1 MNLTMLQ
8 YLLIF
13 IVLPLNCLSF
23 IYPTNSNIFRTNRI
37 PSTCSF
43 QKSSSVVFAKSKEKK
58 SSVDEKNGDES
69 EGKIEAEIVNDED
82 IFQYDNDD
90 DDWLPDKEKA
100 KRIKQRQ
107 QNMKSAG
114 GKSPNNQ
121 HYESPKPP
129 GVHIDDIN
137 ITPSKKSST
146 SSNKKRLEYTEEEE
160 DLIQALGG
168 KDGPSSSNKKRED
181 GFLGDSTLKEIASD
195 FQVPICYIADVLCM
209 WGVPAPIDVNARLG
223 DMVTG
228 EQAFALLE
236 AIHTLDLGALNERYS
251 DMDLMTLC
259 AEYEIE
265 LKDGFDFVVKE
276 GYSLPFGV
284 RTFLRVEQE
293 DELIRT
299 LSKEDWM

>member
-1 MNLTMLQ
+1 M
-8 YLLIF
+8 
-13 IVLPLNCLSF
+13 
-23 IYPTNSNIFRTNRI
+23 
-37 PSTCSF
+37 
-43 QKSSSVVFAKSKEKK
+43 K
-58 SSVDEKNGDES
+58 S
-69 EGKIEAEIVNDED
+69 EGGN
-82 IFQYDNDD
+82 
-90 DDWLPDKEKA
+90 
-100 KRIKQRQ
+100 
-107 QNMKSAG
+107 
-114 GKSPNNQ
+114 SPNSLR
-121 HYESPKPP
+121 YESPKPF

-146 SSNKKRLEYTEEEE
+146 STSSYKKRLEYTEEEE
-160 DLIQALGG
+160 DLIEALGG
-168 KDGPSSSNKKRED
+168 KDGPSSSSKKRED

-209 WGVPAPIDVNARLG
+209 WGVPAPIDVNGRLG

-284 RTFLRVEQE
+284 KTFLRVEQE

-299 LSKEDWM
+299 LAKEDWM